1 MLSRL
6 ATMLIALAFW
16 QCSPPPAPSYAELVV
31 QFNNQLRPQLLGSW
45 QFKQVHVSATKL
57 GWSPNFTGITK
68 DTTLQNL
75 AALTLEPFTGKV
87 LDERVLNLG
96 GRLRFQGRLYP
107 IEVKVYPMLN
117 VANTKGV
124 MWVAFKYD
132 PQIDYNS
139 AEVKFMKSLGLVD
152 SNFNFDTEFGQP
164 FLTLQTTDKGL
175 ASASLFKT
183 R

>member
-1 MLSRL
+1 MLSRF
-6 ATMLIALAFW
+6 ATMLIVLACW
-16 QCSPPPAPSYAELVV
+16 QCSPPPAPSHAELVA

-45 QFKQVHVSATKL
+45 QFKQVQVSATKL
-57 GWSPNFTGITK
+57 GWSPNYTGITR

-75 AALTLEPFTGKV
+75 AEMILEPFTEKV
-87 LDERVLNLG
+87 FDERVLNLG
-96 GRLRFQGRLYP
+96 GSLRFQGRAYP

-117 VANTKGV
+117 VAKTKGV

-139 AEVKFMKSLGLVD
+139 ADVKFMESLGLVNA
-152 SNFNFDTEFGQP
+152 NFNFDTEFGQP

-175 ASASLFKT
+175 ALASLVKK
-183 R
+183 